1 MDNNNK
7 IRKYVPTTETSV
19 FDNSEFTDLSEKE
32 LAKKKNDQF
41 LSSESEEAFQY
52 GFTKEA
58 SKAEKKENASRKKKR
73 FNHKKY
79 RVIFGVIAAL
89 VGVLVGIVCFGVWYK
104 NYLLSKITYQTKEPD
119 AVITI
124 VNERGE
130 TVPLHAVTQTT
141 RFEYIQ
147 AEPVKNYLLIGIDS
161 RTRYYNDSGT
171 GERSDVICVLSIDKT
186 HGTMKLVSLPR
197 DGYALFPGY
206 EHFYKMN
213 ASMAW
218 NGPDLLVETVE
229 SVLRI
234 PIEGYAYVNISRMAD
249 IVDAVGGVYCDVTP
263 GEASDA
269 NISIE
274 EMGSS
279 DFIYDYGD
287 GVWLN
292 GVQAVAYARVRHVGN
307 GVYERQ
313 ERQTEVLR
321 SILDRFMGLSAA
333 GKMQAIE
340 VVLESIVT
348 DIDQSEI
355 EKLALEY
362 LPTLSNPEIQ
372 YLQLPISGTY
382 NEGMYG
388 DEWSMRIN
396 WNAIVPYVQEF
407 FYGRTTDFDEVP
419 IPRYAPDLDDCDTDI
434 PLEDL
439 VN

>member
-7 IRKYVPTTETSV
+7 IRKYVPTAETSV
-19 FDNSEFTDLSEKE
+19 FDNSEFTDLSAE
-32 LAKKKNDQF
+32 LAKQKKEQK
-41 LSSESEEAFQY
+41 LSTESEEAFQY

-58 SKAEKKENASRKKKR
+58 AKSQKKAKASKKR

-89 VGVLVGIVCFGVWYK
+89 VGVLIGVVCFGVWYK
-104 NYLLSKITYQTKEPD
+104 NYLLSKITYQTTEPD

-141 RFEYIQ
+141 RYEYIQ

-161 RTRYYNDSGT
+161 RSRYYNDSGT

-186 HGTMKLVSLPR
+186 NGTMKLVSIPR
-197 DGYALFPGY
+197 DAYALFPGY
-206 EHFYKMN
+206 EHFYKIN
-213 ASMAW
+213 ASMSW
-218 NGPDLLVETVE
+218 NGPDLLLETVE
-229 SVLRI
+229 SILRI
-234 PIEGYAYVNISRMAD
+234 DIEGYAYVNFARMAD
-249 IVDAVGGVYCDVTP
+249 IVDAVGGVYCSVTP

-269 NISIE
+269 NISIQE
-274 EMGSS
+274 VGSS
-279 DFIYDYGD
+279 DYIYDYGD
-287 GVWLN
+287 SVWLD
-292 GVQAVAYARVRHVGN
+292 GTQAVAYARVRHVGN

-321 SILDRFMGLSAA
+321 SILDQFMNLSASE
-333 GKMQAIE
+333 KLQAIE

-348 DIDQSEI
+348 DIDQDEI
-355 EKLALEY
+355 EKMALEF
-362 LPTLSNPEIQ
+362 LPSLTDPEIQ
-372 YLQLPISGTY
+372 YLQLPIDGCY

-407 FYGRTTDFDEVP
+407 FYGTTTDFDEVP
-419 IPRYAPDLDDCDTDI
+419 IPRYAPDLDDCYTDI

-439 VN
+439 VH

>member
-7 IRKYVPTTETSV
+7 IRKYVPTAETSV
-19 FDNSEFTDLSEKE
+19 FDNSEFTDLSAE
-32 LAKKKNDQF
+32 LAKQKKEQK
-41 LSSESEEAFQY
+41 LSTESEEAFQY

-58 SKAEKKENASRKKKR
+58 AKSQKKAKASKKR

-89 VGVLVGIVCFGVWYK
+89 VGVLVGVVCFGVWYK
-104 NYLLSKITYQTKEPD
+104 NYLLSKITYQTTEPD

-141 RFEYIQ
+141 RYEYIQ
-147 AEPVKNYLLIGIDS
+147 AEPIKNYLLIGIDS
-161 RTRYYNDSGT
+161 RSRYYNDSGT

-186 HGTMKLVSLPR
+186 NGTMKLVSIPR
-197 DGYALFPGY
+197 DAYALFPGY
-206 EHFYKMN
+206 EHFYKIN
-213 ASMAW
+213 ASMSW
-218 NGPDLLVETVE
+218 NGPDLLLETVE
-229 SVLRI
+229 SILRI
-234 PIEGYAYVNISRMAD
+234 DIEGYAYVNFARMAD
-249 IVDAVGGVYCDVTP
+249 IVDAVGGVYCSVTP

-269 NISIE
+269 NISIQE
-274 EMGSS
+274 VGSS
-279 DFIYDYGD
+279 DYIYDYGD
-287 GVWLN
+287 SVWLD
-292 GVQAVAYARVRHVGN
+292 GTQAVAYARVRHVGN

-321 SILDRFMGLSAA
+321 SILDQFMNLSASE
-333 GKMQAIE
+333 KLQAIE

-348 DIDQSEI
+348 DIDQDEI
-355 EKLALEY
+355 EKMALEF
-362 LPTLSNPEIQ
+362 LPSLTDPEIQ
-372 YLQLPISGTY
+372 YLQLPIDGCY

-407 FYGRTTDFDEVP
+407 FYGTTTEFDEVP
-419 IPRYAPDLDDCDTDI
+419 IPRYAPDLDDCYTDI

-439 VN
+439 VH

>member
-7 IRKYVPTTETSV
+7 IRKYVPTAETSV
-19 FDNSEFTDLSEKE
+19 FDNSEFTDLSAE
-32 LAKKKNDQF
+32 LAKQKKEQK
-41 LSSESEEAFQY
+41 LSTEREEAFQY
-52 GFTKEA
+52 DYTKEA
-58 SKAEKKENASRKKKR
+58 AKSQKKAKSSKKR

-89 VGVLVGIVCFGVWYK
+89 VGVLVGVVCFGVWYK
-104 NYLLSKITYQTKEPD
+104 NYLLSKITYQTTEPD

-161 RTRYYNDSGT
+161 RSRYYNDTGT
-171 GERSDVICVLSIDKT
+171 GERSDVICVLSVDKT
-186 HGTMKLVSLPR
+186 NGTMKLVSIPR
-197 DGYALFPGY
+197 DAYALFPGY
-206 EHFYKMN
+206 EHFYKIN
-213 ASMAW
+213 ASMSW

-229 SVLRI
+229 SILRI
-234 PIEGYAYVNISRMAD
+234 EIEGYAYVNFARMAD
-249 IVDAVGGVYCDVTP
+249 IVDAVGGVYCDVTYA
-263 GEASDA
+263 EAGDA

-274 EMGSS
+274 EVGSS
-279 DFIYDYGD
+279 DYIYDYGEHI
-287 GVWLN
+287 WLN
-292 GVQAVAYARVRHVGN
+292 GTQAVAYARVRHVGN

-321 SILDRFMGLSAA
+321 SILDQFMNLSAS
-333 GKMQAIE
+333 GKLQAIE

-348 DIDQSEI
+348 DIDQEEI
-355 EKLALEY
+355 EKMALEF
-362 LPTLSNPEIQ
+362 LPSLTDPEIQ
-372 YLQLPISGTY
+372 YLQLPIDGCY

-407 FYGRTTDFDEVP
+407 FYGTTTDFDEVP
-419 IPRYAPDLDDCDTDI
+419 VPRYAPDLDDCYTDI

-439 VN
+439 VH

>member
-7 IRKYVPTTETSV
+7 IRKYVPTAETSV
-19 FDNSEFTDLSEKE
+19 FDNSEFTDLSAE
-32 LAKKKNDQF
+32 LAKQKKEQK
-41 LSSESEEAFQY
+41 LSTESEEAFQY
-52 GFTKEA
+52 GFTKETA
-58 SKAEKKENASRKKKR
+58 KSQKKAKSSKKS

-89 VGVLVGIVCFGVWYK
+89 VGVLVGVVCFGVWYK
-104 NYLLSKITYQTKEPD
+104 NYLLSKITYQTTEPD

-141 RFEYIQ
+141 RYEYIQ

-161 RTRYYNDSGT
+161 RSRYYNDSGT
-171 GERSDVICVLSIDKT
+171 GERSDVICVLSIDKNN
-186 HGTMKLVSLPR
+186 GTMKLVSIPR
-197 DGYALFPGY
+197 DAYALFPGY
-206 EHFYKMN
+206 EHFYKIN
-213 ASMAW
+213 ASMSW
-218 NGPDLLVETVE
+218 NGPDLLLETVE
-229 SVLRI
+229 SILRI
-234 PIEGYAYVNISRMAD
+234 DIEGYAYVNFARMAD
-249 IVDAVGGVYCDVTP
+249 IVDAVGGVYCSVTP

-269 NISIE
+269 NISIQE
-274 EMGSS
+274 VGSS
-279 DFIYDYGD
+279 DYIYDYGD
-287 GVWLN
+287 SVWLD
-292 GVQAVAYARVRHVGN
+292 GTQAVAYARVRHVGN

-321 SILDRFMGLSAA
+321 SILDQFMNLSASE
-333 GKMQAIE
+333 KLQAIE

-348 DIDQSEI
+348 DIDQDEI
-355 EKLALEY
+355 EKMALEF
-362 LPTLSNPEIQ
+362 LPSLTDPEIQ
-372 YLQLPISGTY
+372 YLQLPIDGCY

-407 FYGRTTDFDEVP
+407 FYGTTTEFDEVP
-419 IPRYAPDLDDCDTDI
+419 IPRYAPDLDDCYTDI

-439 VN
+439 VH

>member
-7 IRKYVPTTETSV
+7 IRKYVPKQDTVV
-19 FDNSEFTDLSEKE
+19 FNDSEFTDMSAELDNNKKE
-32 LAKKKNDQF
+32 LKYF
-41 LSSESEEAFQY
+41 TESNEAAEY

-58 SKAEKKENASRKKKR
+58 TKATPKSKSSKKK
-73 FNHKKY
+73 FNHVKY
-79 RVIFGVIAAL
+79 RVVFGVIAAL
-89 VGVLVGIVCFGVWYK
+89 VGILVGVVCFGVWYK
-104 NYLLSKITYQTKEPD
+104 NYLLSKITYETKAPD

-141 RFEYIQ
+141 RYEYIQ

-161 RTRYYNDSGT
+161 RSRYYNDSGT
-171 GERSDVICVLSIDKT
+171 GERSDVICVLSVDKT
-186 HGTMKLVSLPR
+186 NGTLKLVSIPR
-197 DGYALFPGY
+197 DAYALFPGY
-206 EHFYKMN
+206 EHFYKIN
-213 ASMAW
+213 ASMSW

-229 SVLRI
+229 SILRI
-234 PIEGYAYVNISRMAD
+234 EIEGYAYVNFARMAD
-249 IVDAVGGVYCDVTP
+249 IVDAVGGVYCDVTYA
-263 GEASDA
+263 EAGDA

-274 EMGSS
+274 EVGSS
-279 DFIYDYGD
+279 DYIYDYGEHI
-287 GVWLN
+287 WLN
-292 GVQAVAYARVRHVGN
+292 GTQAVAYARVRHVGN

-321 SILDRFMGLSAA
+321 SILDQFMNLSAS
-333 GKMQAIE
+333 GKLQAIE

-348 DIDQSEI
+348 DIDQEEI
-355 EKLALEY
+355 EKMALEF
-362 LPTLSNPEIQ
+362 LPSLTDPEIQ
-372 YLQLPISGTY
+372 YLQLPIDGCY

-407 FYGRTTDFDEVP
+407 FYGTTTDFDEVP
-419 IPRYAPDLDDCDTDI
+419 VPRYAPDLDDCYTDI

-439 VN
+439 VH

>member
-7 IRKYVPTTETSV
+7 IRKYVPTAETSV
-19 FDNSEFTDLSEKE
+19 FDNSEFTDLSAE
-32 LAKKKNDQF
+32 LAKQTKEQK
-41 LSSESEEAFQY
+41 LSTESEEAFQY

-58 SKAEKKENASRKKKR
+58 SKSQKKAKSSKKR

-89 VGVLVGIVCFGVWYK
+89 VGVLVGVVCFGIWYK
-104 NYLLSKITYQTKEPD
+104 NYLLSKITYQTTESD

-141 RFEYIQ
+141 RYEYIQ

-161 RTRYYNDSGT
+161 RSKYYNDSGT
-171 GERSDVICVLSIDKT
+171 GERSDVICVLSVDKT
-186 HGTMKLVSLPR
+186 NGTMKLVSIPR
-197 DGYALFPGY
+197 DAYALFPGY
-206 EHFYKMN
+206 EHFYKIN
-213 ASMAW
+213 ASMSW
-218 NGPDLLVETVE
+218 NGPDLLLETVE
-229 SVLRI
+229 SILRI
-234 PIEGYAYVNISRMAD
+234 EIEGYAYVNFARMAD
-249 IVDAVGGVYCDVTP
+249 IVDAVGGVYCSVTP

-274 EMGSS
+274 EIGSS
-279 DFIYDYGD
+279 DYIYDYGD
-287 GVWLN
+287 SVWLD
-292 GVQAVAYARVRHVGN
+292 GTQAVAYARVRHVGN

-321 SILDRFMGLSAA
+321 SILDQFMNLSASE
-333 GKMQAIE
+333 KLQAIE

-348 DIDQSEI
+348 DIDQEEI
-355 EKLALEY
+355 EKMALEF
-362 LPTLSNPEIQ
+362 LPSLTDPEIQ
-372 YLQLPISGTY
+372 YLQLPIDGCY

-407 FYGRTTDFDEVP
+407 FYGTTTDFDEVP
-419 IPRYAPDLDDCDTDI
+419 IPRYAPDLDDCYTDI

-439 VN
+439 VH

>member
-7 IRKYVPTTETSV
+7 IRKYVPTAETSV
-19 FDNSEFTDLSEKE
+19 FDNSEFTDLSAE
-32 LAKKKNDQF
+32 LAKQKKEQK
-41 LSSESEEAFQY
+41 LSTESEEAFQY

-58 SKAEKKENASRKKKR
+58 AKSQKKAKSSKKR

-89 VGVLVGIVCFGVWYK
+89 VGVLVGVVCFGVWYK
-104 NYLLSKITYQTKEPD
+104 NYLLSKITYQTTEPD

-141 RFEYIQ
+141 RYEYIQ

-161 RTRYYNDSGT
+161 RSRYYNDSGT

-186 HGTMKLVSLPR
+186 NGTMKLVSIPR
-197 DGYALFPGY
+197 DAYALFPGY
-206 EHFYKMN
+206 EHFYKIN
-213 ASMAW
+213 ASMSW
-218 NGPDLLVETVE
+218 NGPDLLLETVE
-229 SVLRI
+229 SILRI
-234 PIEGYAYVNISRMAD
+234 DIEGYAYVNFARMAD
-249 IVDAVGGVYCDVTP
+249 IVDAVGGVYCSVTP

-269 NISIE
+269 NISIQE
-274 EMGSS
+274 VGSS
-279 DFIYDYGD
+279 DYIYDYGD
-287 GVWLN
+287 SVWLD
-292 GVQAVAYARVRHVGN
+292 GTQAVAYARVRHVGN

-321 SILDRFMGLSAA
+321 SILDQFMNLSASE
-333 GKMQAIE
+333 KLQAIE

-348 DIDQSEI
+348 DIDQDEI
-355 EKLALEY
+355 EKMALEF
-362 LPTLSNPEIQ
+362 LPSLTDPEIQ
-372 YLQLPISGTY
+372 YLQLPIDGCY

-407 FYGRTTDFDEVP
+407 FYGTTTDFDEVP
-419 IPRYAPDLDDCDTDI
+419 VPRYAPDLDDCYTDI

-439 VN
+439 VH

>member
-7 IRKYVPTTETSV
+7 IRKYVPTAETSV
-19 FDNSEFTDLSEKE
+19 FDNSEFTDLSAE
-32 LAKKKNDQF
+32 LAKQKKEQK
-41 LSSESEEAFQY
+41 LSTESEEAFQY

-58 SKAEKKENASRKKKR
+58 AKSQKKAKASKKR

-89 VGVLVGIVCFGVWYK
+89 VGVLVGVVCFGVWYK
-104 NYLLSKITYQTKEPD
+104 NYLLSKITYQTTEPD

-141 RFEYIQ
+141 RYEYIQ

-161 RTRYYNDSGT
+161 RSRYYNDSGT

-186 HGTMKLVSLPR
+186 NGTMKLVSIPR
-197 DGYALFPGY
+197 DAYALFPGY
-206 EHFYKMN
+206 EHFYKIN
-213 ASMAW
+213 ASMSW
-218 NGPDLLVETVE
+218 NGPDLLLETVE
-229 SVLRI
+229 SILRI
-234 PIEGYAYVNISRMAD
+234 DIEGYAYVNFARMAD
-249 IVDAVGGVYCDVTP
+249 IVDAVGGVYCSVTP

-269 NISIE
+269 NISIQE
-274 EMGSS
+274 VGSS
-279 DFIYDYGD
+279 DYIYDYGD
-287 GVWLN
+287 SVWLD
-292 GVQAVAYARVRHVGN
+292 GTQAVAYARVRHVGN

-321 SILDRFMGLSAA
+321 SILDQFMNLSASE
-333 GKMQAIE
+333 KLQAIE

-348 DIDQSEI
+348 DIDQDEI
-355 EKLALEY
+355 EKMALEF
-362 LPTLSNPEIQ
+362 LPSLTDPEIQ
-372 YLQLPISGTY
+372 YLQLPIDGCY

-407 FYGRTTDFDEVP
+407 FYGTTTEFDEVP
-419 IPRYAPDLDDCDTDI
+419 IPRYAPDLDDCYTDI

-439 VN
+439 VH

>member
-7 IRKYVPTTETSV
+7 IRKYVPTAETSV
-19 FDNSEFTDLSEKE
+19 FDNSEFTDLSAE
-32 LAKKKNDQF
+32 LAKQKKEQK
-41 LSSESEEAFQY
+41 LSTESEEAFQY

-58 SKAEKKENASRKKKR
+58 AKSQKKAKSSKKR

-89 VGVLVGIVCFGVWYK
+89 VGVLVGVVCFGVWYK
-104 NYLLSKITYQTKEPD
+104 NYLLSKITYQTTEPD

-141 RFEYIQ
+141 RYEYIQ
-147 AEPVKNYLLIGIDS
+147 AEPIKNYLLIGIDS
-161 RTRYYNDSGT
+161 RSRYYNDSGT

-186 HGTMKLVSLPR
+186 NGTMKLVSIPR
-197 DGYALFPGY
+197 DAYALFPGY
-206 EHFYKMN
+206 EHFYKIN
-213 ASMAW
+213 ASMSW
-218 NGPDLLVETVE
+218 NGPDLLLETVE
-229 SVLRI
+229 SILRI
-234 PIEGYAYVNISRMAD
+234 EIEGYAYVNFARMAD
-249 IVDAVGGVYCDVTP
+249 IVDAVGGVYCSVTP

-274 EMGSS
+274 EVGSS
-279 DFIYDYGD
+279 DYIYDYGD
-287 GVWLN
+287 SVWLD
-292 GVQAVAYARVRHVGN
+292 GTQAVAYARVRHVGN

-321 SILDRFMGLSAA
+321 SILDQFMNLSASE
-333 GKMQAIE
+333 KLQAIE

-348 DIDQSEI
+348 DIDQEEI
-355 EKLALEY
+355 EKMALEF
-362 LPTLSNPEIQ
+362 LPSLTDPEIQ
-372 YLQLPISGTY
+372 YLQLPIDGCY

-407 FYGRTTDFDEVP
+407 FYGTTTDFDEVP
-419 IPRYAPDLDDCDTDI
+419 VPRYAPDLDDCYTDI

-439 VN
+439 VH

>member
-7 IRKYVPTTETSV
+7 IRKYVPTAETSV
-19 FDNSEFTDLSEKE
+19 FDNSEFTDLSAEHAKQTKE
-32 LAKKKNDQF
+32 QK
-41 LSSESEEAFQY
+41 LSTESEEAFQY

-58 SKAEKKENASRKKKR
+58 AKSQKTAKSSKKR

-89 VGVLVGIVCFGVWYK
+89 VGVLVGVVCFGVWYK
-104 NYLLSKITYQTKEPD
+104 NYLLSKITYQTTEPD

-141 RFEYIQ
+141 RYEYIQ

-161 RTRYYNDSGT
+161 RSRYYNDSGT

-186 HGTMKLVSLPR
+186 NGTMKLVSIPR
-197 DGYALFPGY
+197 DAYALFPGY
-206 EHFYKMN
+206 EHFYKIN
-213 ASMAW
+213 ASMSW
-218 NGPDLLVETVE
+218 NGPDLLLETVE
-229 SVLRI
+229 SILRI
-234 PIEGYAYVNISRMAD
+234 EIEGYAYVNFARMAD
-249 IVDAVGGVYCDVTP
+249 IVDAVGGVYCSVTP

-274 EMGSS
+274 EVGSS
-279 DFIYDYGD
+279 DYIYDYGD
-287 GVWLN
+287 SVWLD
-292 GVQAVAYARVRHVGN
+292 GTQAVAYARVRHVGN

-321 SILDRFMGLSAA
+321 SILDQFMNLSASE
-333 GKMQAIE
+333 KLQAIE

-348 DIDQSEI
+348 DIDQEEI
-355 EKLALEY
+355 EKMALEF
-362 LPTLSNPEIQ
+362 LPSLTDPEIQ
-372 YLQLPISGTY
+372 YLQLPIDGCY

-407 FYGRTTDFDEVP
+407 FYGTTTDFDEVP
-419 IPRYAPDLDDCDTDI
+419 VPRYAPDLDDCYTDI

-439 VN
+439 VH

>member
-7 IRKYVPTTETSV
+7 IRKYVPTAETSV
-19 FDNSEFTDLSEKE
+19 FDNSEFTDLSAE
-32 LAKKKNDQF
+32 LAKQKKEQK
-41 LSSESEEAFQY
+41 LSTESEEAFQY

-58 SKAEKKENASRKKKR
+58 AKSQKKAKASKKR

-89 VGVLVGIVCFGVWYK
+89 VGVLVGVVCFGVWYK
-104 NYLLSKITYQTKEPD
+104 NYLLSKITYQTTEPD

-130 TVPLHAVTQTT
+130 TVPLHAVIQTT
-141 RFEYIQ
+141 RYEYIQ

-161 RTRYYNDSGT
+161 RSRYYNDSGT

-186 HGTMKLVSLPR
+186 NGTMKLVSIPR
-197 DGYALFPGY
+197 DAYALFPGY
-206 EHFYKMN
+206 EHFYKIN
-213 ASMAW
+213 ASMSW
-218 NGPDLLVETVE
+218 NGPDLLLETVE
-229 SVLRI
+229 SILRI
-234 PIEGYAYVNISRMAD
+234 DIEGYAYVNFARMAD
-249 IVDAVGGVYCDVTP
+249 IVDAVGGVYCSVTP

-269 NISIE
+269 NISIQE
-274 EMGSS
+274 VGSS
-279 DFIYDYGD
+279 DYIYDYGD
-287 GVWLN
+287 SVWLD
-292 GVQAVAYARVRHVGN
+292 GTQAVAYARVRHVGN

-321 SILDRFMGLSAA
+321 SILDQFMNLSASE
-333 GKMQAIE
+333 KLQAIE

-348 DIDQSEI
+348 DIDQDEI
-355 EKLALEY
+355 EKMALEF
-362 LPTLSNPEIQ
+362 LPSLTDPEIQ
-372 YLQLPISGTY
+372 YLQLPIDGCY

-407 FYGRTTDFDEVP
+407 FYGTTTDFDEVP
-419 IPRYAPDLDDCDTDI
+419 IPRYAPDLDDCYTDI

-439 VN
+439 VH

>member
-7 IRKYVPTTETSV
+7 IRKYVPTAETSV
-19 FDNSEFTDLSEKE
+19 FDNSEFTDLSAE
-32 LAKKKNDQF
+32 LAKQKKEQK
-41 LSSESEEAFQY
+41 LSTESEEAFQY

-58 SKAEKKENASRKKKR
+58 AKSQKKAKSSKKR

-89 VGVLVGIVCFGVWYK
+89 VGVLVGVVCFGVWYK
-104 NYLLSKITYQTKEPD
+104 NYLLSKITYQTTEPD

-141 RFEYIQ
+141 RYEYIQ
-147 AEPVKNYLLIGIDS
+147 AEPIKNYLLIGIDS
-161 RTRYYNDSGT
+161 RSRYYNDSGT

-186 HGTMKLVSLPR
+186 NGTMKLVSIPR
-197 DGYALFPGY
+197 DAYALFPGY
-206 EHFYKMN
+206 EHFYKIN
-213 ASMAW
+213 ASMSW
-218 NGPDLLVETVE
+218 NGPDLLLETVE
-229 SVLRI
+229 SILRI
-234 PIEGYAYVNISRMAD
+234 EIEGYAYVNFARMAD
-249 IVDAVGGVYCDVTP
+249 IVDAVGGVYCSVTP

-274 EMGSS
+274 EVGSS
-279 DFIYDYGD
+279 DYIYDYGD
-287 GVWLN
+287 SVWLD
-292 GVQAVAYARVRHVGN
+292 GTQAVAYARVRHVGN

-321 SILDRFMGLSAA
+321 SILDQFMNLSASE
-333 GKMQAIE
+333 KLQAIE

-348 DIDQSEI
+348 DIDQEEI
-355 EKLALEY
+355 EKMALEF
-362 LPTLSNPEIQ
+362 LPSLTDPEIQ
-372 YLQLPISGTY
+372 YLQLPIDGCY

-407 FYGRTTDFDEVP
+407 FYGTTTDFDEVP
-419 IPRYAPDLDDCDTDI
+419 IPRYAPDLDDCYTDI

-439 VN
+439 VH

>member
-7 IRKYVPTTETSV
+7 IRKYVPTAETSV
-19 FDNSEFTDLSEKE
+19 FDNSEFTDLSAE
-32 LAKKKNDQF
+32 LAKQKKEQK
-41 LSSESEEAFQY
+41 LSTESEEALQY

-58 SKAEKKENASRKKKR
+58 AKSQKKAKSSKKR

-89 VGVLVGIVCFGVWYK
+89 VGVLVGVVCFGVWYK
-104 NYLLSKITYQTKEPD
+104 NYLLSKITYQTTEPD

-141 RFEYIQ
+141 RYEYIQ

-161 RTRYYNDSGT
+161 RSRYYNDSGT

-186 HGTMKLVSLPR
+186 NGTMKLVSIPR
-197 DGYALFPGY
+197 DAYALFPGY
-206 EHFYKMN
+206 EHFYKIN
-213 ASMAW
+213 ASMSW
-218 NGPDLLVETVE
+218 NGPDLLLETVE
-229 SVLRI
+229 SILRI
-234 PIEGYAYVNISRMAD
+234 EIEGYAYVNFARMAD
-249 IVDAVGGVYCDVTP
+249 IVDAVGGVYCSVTP

-274 EMGSS
+274 EVGSS
-279 DFIYDYGD
+279 DYIYDYGD
-287 GVWLN
+287 SVWLD
-292 GVQAVAYARVRHVGN
+292 GTQAVAYARVRHVGN

-321 SILDRFMGLSAA
+321 SILDQFMNLSASE
-333 GKMQAIE
+333 KLQAIE

-348 DIDQSEI
+348 DIDQAEI
-355 EKLALEY
+355 EKMALEF
-362 LPTLSNPEIQ
+362 LPSLTDPEIQ
-372 YLQLPISGTY
+372 YLQLPIDGCY

-407 FYGRTTDFDEVP
+407 FYGTTTDFDEVP
-419 IPRYAPDLDDCDTDI
+419 IPRYAPDLDDCYTDI

-439 VN
+439 VH

>member
-7 IRKYVPTTETSV
+7 IRKYVPTAETSV
-19 FDNSEFTDLSEKE
+19 FDNSEFTDLSAE
-32 LAKKKNDQF
+32 LAKQKKEQK
-41 LSSESEEAFQY
+41 LSTESEEAFQY

-58 SKAEKKENASRKKKR
+58 AKSQKKAKSSKKR

-89 VGVLVGIVCFGVWYK
+89 VGVLVGVVCFGVWYK
-104 NYLLSKITYQTKEPD
+104 NYLLSKITYQTTEPD

-141 RFEYIQ
+141 RYEYIQ

-161 RTRYYNDSGT
+161 RSRYYNDSGT

-186 HGTMKLVSLPR
+186 NGTMKLVSIPR
-197 DGYALFPGY
+197 DAYALFPGY
-206 EHFYKMN
+206 EHFYKIN
-213 ASMAW
+213 ASMSW
-218 NGPDLLVETVE
+218 NGPDLLLETVE
-229 SVLRI
+229 SILRI
-234 PIEGYAYVNISRMAD
+234 DIEGYAYVNFARMAD
-249 IVDAVGGVYCDVTP
+249 IVDAVGGVYCSVTP

-269 NISIE
+269 NISIQE
-274 EMGSS
+274 VGSS
-279 DFIYDYGD
+279 DYIYDYGD
-287 GVWLN
+287 SVWLD
-292 GVQAVAYARVRHVGN
+292 GTQAVAYARVRHVGN

-321 SILDRFMGLSAA
+321 SILDQFMNLSASE
-333 GKMQAIE
+333 KLQAIE

-348 DIDQSEI
+348 DIDQDEI
-355 EKLALEY
+355 EKMALEF
-362 LPTLSNPEIQ
+362 LPSLTDPEIQ
-372 YLQLPISGTY
+372 YLQLPIDGCY

-407 FYGRTTDFDEVP
+407 FYGTTTDFDEVP
-419 IPRYAPDLDDCDTDI
+419 IPRYAPDLDDCYTDI

-439 VN
+439 VH

>member
-19 FDNSEFTDLSEKE
+19 FDNSEFTDLSAE
-32 LAKKKNDQF
+32 LAKQKKDQK
-41 LSSESEEAFQY
+41 LSAESEEAFQY

-58 SKAEKKENASRKKKR
+58 AKQQKKAASSKKK
-73 FNHKKY
+73 FNHIKY

-89 VGVLVGIVCFGVWYK
+89 VGVLVGVVCFGIWYK
-104 NYLLSKITYQTKEPD
+104 NYLLSKITYQTKAPD

-141 RFEYIQ
+141 RYQYIQ
-147 AEPVKNYLLIGIDS
+147 AEPIKNYLLIGIDS
-161 RTRYYNDSGT
+161 RSKYYNESGT
-171 GERSDVICVLSIDKT
+171 GERSDVICVLSIDKAN
-186 HGTMKLVSLPR
+186 GTMKLVSLPR

-206 EHFYKMN
+206 ENFYKIN
-213 ASMAW
+213 ASMSW

-234 PIEGYAYVNISRMAD
+234 EIDGYAYVNFNHMAD
-249 IVDAVGGVYCDVTP
+249 IIDAVGGVYVDMTP
-263 GEASDA
+263 GEVSVA
-269 NISIE
+269 NNYIQ
-274 EMGSS
+274 EMNPNATP
-279 DFIYDYGD
+279 IYDYGN
-287 GVWLN
+287 GTWLN
-292 GVQAVAYARVRHVGN
+292 GIQAVAYARIRYVGN
-307 GVYERQ
+307 GTYERE

-321 SILDRFMGLSAA
+321 SILNQFMDLSAT

-348 DIDQSEI
+348 DIDQNEI

-362 LPTLSNPEIQ
+362 LPTLADPELQ
-372 YLQLPISGTY
+372 YLQLPIEGTY
-382 NEGMYG
+382 NSGMYG

-396 WNAIVPYVQEF
+396 WNANVPYVQEF
-407 FYGRTTDFDEVP
+407 LYGTTTDFDWVE

-439 VN
+439 VH

>member
-7 IRKYVPTTETSV
+7 IRKYVPTAETSV
-19 FDNSEFTDLSEKE
+19 FDNSEFTDLSAE
-32 LAKKKNDQF
+32 LAKQKKEQK
-41 LSSESEEAFQY
+41 LSTESEEAFQY

-58 SKAEKKENASRKKKR
+58 AKSQKKAKSSKKR

-89 VGVLVGIVCFGVWYK
+89 VGVLVGVVCFGVWYK
-104 NYLLSKITYQTKEPD
+104 NYLLSKITYQTTEPD

-141 RFEYIQ
+141 RYEYIQ
-147 AEPVKNYLLIGIDS
+147 AEPIKNYLLIGIDS
-161 RTRYYNDSGT
+161 RSRYYNDSGT

-186 HGTMKLVSLPR
+186 NGTMKLVSIPR
-197 DGYALFPGY
+197 DAYALFPGY
-206 EHFYKMN
+206 EHFYKIN
-213 ASMAW
+213 ASMSW
-218 NGPDLLVETVE
+218 NGPDLLLETVE
-229 SVLRI
+229 SILRI
-234 PIEGYAYVNISRMAD
+234 DIEGYAYVNFARMAD
-249 IVDAVGGVYCDVTP
+249 IVDAVGGVYCSVTP

-269 NISIE
+269 NISIQE
-274 EMGSS
+274 VGSS
-279 DFIYDYGD
+279 DYIYDYGD
-287 GVWLN
+287 SVWLD
-292 GVQAVAYARVRHVGN
+292 GTQAVAYARVRHVGN

-321 SILDRFMGLSAA
+321 SILDQFMNLSASE
-333 GKMQAIE
+333 KLQAIE

-348 DIDQSEI
+348 DIDQDEI
-355 EKLALEY
+355 EKMALEF
-362 LPTLSNPEIQ
+362 LPSLTDPEIQ
-372 YLQLPISGTY
+372 YLQLPIDGCY

-407 FYGRTTDFDEVP
+407 FYGTTTDFDEVP
-419 IPRYAPDLDDCDTDI
+419 IPRYAPDLDDCYTDI

-439 VN
+439 VH

>member
-7 IRKYVPTTETSV
+7 IRKYVPNAETSV
-19 FDNSEFTDLSEKE
+19 FGNSEFTDLSAE
-32 LAKKKNDQF
+32 LAKQTKEQK
-41 LSSESEEAFQY
+41 LSTESEETFQY
-52 GFTKEA
+52 GFNKEA
-58 SKAEKKENASRKKKR
+58 DKSQKKAKASKKR

-89 VGVLVGIVCFGVWYK
+89 VGVLVGVVCFGIWYK
-104 NYLLSKITYQTKEPD
+104 NYLLSKITYQTTEPD

-141 RFEYIQ
+141 RYEYIQ

-161 RTRYYNDSGT
+161 RSRYYNDSGT

-186 HGTMKLVSLPR
+186 NGTMKLVSIPR
-197 DGYALFPGY
+197 DAYALFPGY
-206 EHFYKMN
+206 EHFYKIN
-213 ASMAW
+213 ASMSW
-218 NGPDLLVETVE
+218 NGPDLLLETVE
-229 SVLRI
+229 SILRI
-234 PIEGYAYVNISRMAD
+234 EIEGYAYVNFARMAD
-249 IVDAVGGVYCDVTP
+249 IVDAVGGVYCSVTP

-274 EMGSS
+274 EVGSS
-279 DFIYDYGD
+279 DYIYDYGD
-287 GVWLN
+287 SVWLD
-292 GVQAVAYARVRHVGN
+292 GTQAVAYARVRHVGN

-321 SILDRFMGLSAA
+321 SILDQFMNLSTSE
-333 GKMQAIE
+333 KLQAIE

-348 DIDQSEI
+348 DIDQEEI
-355 EKLALEY
+355 ETMALEF
-362 LPTLSNPEIQ
+362 LPSLTDPEIQ
-372 YLQLPISGTY
+372 YLQLPIDGCY

-407 FYGRTTDFDEVP
+407 FYGTTTDFDEVP
-419 IPRYAPDLDDCDTDI
+419 IPRYAPDLDDCYTDI

-439 VN
+439 VH

>member
-7 IRKYVPTTETSV
+7 IRKYVPTAETSV
-19 FDNSEFTDLSEKE
+19 FDNSEFTDLSAE
-32 LAKKKNDQF
+32 LAKQKKEQK
-41 LSSESEEAFQY
+41 LSTESEEAFQY

-58 SKAEKKENASRKKKR
+58 AKSQKKAKSSKKR

-89 VGVLVGIVCFGVWYK
+89 VGVLVGVVCFGVWYK
-104 NYLLSKITYQTKEPD
+104 NYLLSKITYQTTEPD

-141 RFEYIQ
+141 RYEYIQ

-161 RTRYYNDSGT
+161 RSRYYNDSGT

-186 HGTMKLVSLPR
+186 NGTMKLVSIPR
-197 DGYALFPGY
+197 DAYALFPGY
-206 EHFYKMN
+206 EHFYKIN
-213 ASMAW
+213 ASMSW
-218 NGPDLLVETVE
+218 NGPDLLLETVE
-229 SVLRI
+229 SILRI
-234 PIEGYAYVNISRMAD
+234 EIEGYAYVNFARMAD
-249 IVDAVGGVYCDVTP
+249 IVDAVGGVYCSVTP

-274 EMGSS
+274 EVGSS
-279 DFIYDYGD
+279 DYIYDYGD
-287 GVWLN
+287 SVWLD
-292 GVQAVAYARVRHVGN
+292 GTQAVAYARVRHVGN

-321 SILDRFMGLSAA
+321 SILDQFMNLSASE
-333 GKMQAIE
+333 KLQAIE

-348 DIDQSEI
+348 DIDQEEI
-355 EKLALEY
+355 EKMALEF
-362 LPTLSNPEIQ
+362 LPSLTDPEIQ
-372 YLQLPISGTY
+372 YLQLPIDGCY

-407 FYGRTTDFDEVP
+407 FYGTTTDFDEVP
-419 IPRYAPDLDDCDTDI
+419 IPRYAPDLDDCYTDI

-439 VN
+439 VH

>member
-19 FDNSEFTDLSEKE
+19 FDNSEFTDLSAE
-32 LAKKKNDQF
+32 LAKQKKEQQ
-41 LSSESEEAFQY
+41 LSAESEAAFQY

-58 SKAEKKENASRKKKR
+58 SKSQKKEKSSKKR

-89 VGVLVGIVCFGVWYK
+89 VGVLVGVVCFGIWYK
-104 NYLLSKITYQTKEPD
+104 NYLLGKITYQTKEPD

-141 RFEYIQ
+141 RYEYIQ

-161 RTRYYNDSGT
+161 RSRYYNDSGT
-171 GERSDVICVLSIDKT
+171 GERSDVICVLSVDKT
-186 HGTMKLVSLPR
+186 NGTLKLVSIPR
-197 DGYALFPGY
+197 DAYALFPGY
-206 EHFYKMN
+206 EHFYKIN
-213 ASMAW
+213 ASMSW
-218 NGPDLLVETVE
+218 NGPDLLLETVE
-229 SVLRI
+229 SILRI
-234 PIEGYAYVNISRMAD
+234 EIEGYAYVNFARMAD

-274 EMGSS
+274 EVGSS
-279 DFIYDYGD
+279 DFIYDYGE
-287 GVWLN
+287 GVWLD
-292 GVQAVAYARVRHVGN
+292 GTQAVAYARVRHVGN

-321 SILDRFMGLSAA
+321 SILDQFMNMSTSGKLS
-333 GKMQAIE
+333 AIE

-348 DIDQSEI
+348 DIDQEEL
-355 EKLALEY
+355 EKMALEF
-362 LPTLSNPEIQ
+362 LPSLTDPEIQ
-372 YLQLPISGTY
+372 YLQLPIDGCY

-407 FYGRTTDFDEVP
+407 FYGTTTEFDEVP
-419 IPRYAPDLDDCDTDI
+419 IPRYAPDLDDCYTDI

-439 VN
+439 VH

>member
-7 IRKYVPTTETSV
+7 IRKYVPTAETSV
-19 FDNSEFTDLSEKE
+19 FDNSEFTDLSAE
-32 LAKKKNDQF
+32 LAKQKKEQK
-41 LSSESEEAFQY
+41 LSTESEEAFQY

-58 SKAEKKENASRKKKR
+58 AKSQKKDKSSKKR

-89 VGVLVGIVCFGVWYK
+89 VGVLVGVVCFGVWYK
-104 NYLLSKITYQTKEPD
+104 NYLLSKITYQTTEPD

-141 RFEYIQ
+141 RYEYIQ

-161 RTRYYNDSGT
+161 RSRYYNDSGT

-186 HGTMKLVSLPR
+186 NGTMKLVSIPR
-197 DGYALFPGY
+197 DAYALFPGY
-206 EHFYKMN
+206 EHFYKIN
-213 ASMAW
+213 ASMSW
-218 NGPDLLVETVE
+218 NGPDLLLETVE
-229 SVLRI
+229 SILRI
-234 PIEGYAYVNISRMAD
+234 EIEGYAYVNFARMAD
-249 IVDAVGGVYCDVTP
+249 IVDAVGGVYCSVTP

-274 EMGSS
+274 EVGSS
-279 DFIYDYGD
+279 DYIYDYGD
-287 GVWLN
+287 SVWLD
-292 GVQAVAYARVRHVGN
+292 GTQAVAYARVRHVGN

-321 SILDRFMGLSAA
+321 SILDQFMNLSASE
-333 GKMQAIE
+333 KLQAIE

-348 DIDQSEI
+348 DIDQEEI
-355 EKLALEY
+355 EKMALEF
-362 LPTLSNPEIQ
+362 LPSLTDPEIQ
-372 YLQLPISGTY
+372 YLQLPIDGCY

-407 FYGRTTDFDEVP
+407 FYGTTTEFDEVP
-419 IPRYAPDLDDCDTDI
+419 IPRYAPDLDDCYTDI

-439 VN
+439 VH

>member
-7 IRKYVPTTETSV
+7 IRKYVPTAETSV
-19 FDNSEFTDLSEKE
+19 FDNSEFTDLSAE
-32 LAKKKNDQF
+32 LAKQKKEQK
-41 LSSESEEAFQY
+41 LSTESEEAFQY

-58 SKAEKKENASRKKKR
+58 AKAQKKAKSSKKK

-89 VGVLVGIVCFGVWYK
+89 VGVLVGVVCFGVWYK
-104 NYLLSKITYQTKEPD
+104 NYLLSKITYQTTEPD

-141 RFEYIQ
+141 RYEYIQ
-147 AEPVKNYLLIGIDS
+147 AEPIKNYLLIGIDS
-161 RTRYYNDSGT
+161 RSRYYNDSGT

-186 HGTMKLVSLPR
+186 NGTMKLVSIPR
-197 DGYALFPGY
+197 DAYALFPGY
-206 EHFYKMN
+206 EHFYKIN
-213 ASMAW
+213 ASMSW
-218 NGPDLLVETVE
+218 NGPDLLLETVE
-229 SVLRI
+229 SILRI
-234 PIEGYAYVNISRMAD
+234 EIEGYAYVNFARMAD
-249 IVDAVGGVYCDVTP
+249 IVDAVGGVYCSVTP

-274 EMGSS
+274 EVGSS
-279 DFIYDYGD
+279 DYIYDYGD
-287 GVWLN
+287 SVWLD
-292 GVQAVAYARVRHVGN
+292 GTQAVAYARVRHVGN

-321 SILDRFMGLSAA
+321 SILDQFMNLSASE
-333 GKMQAIE
+333 KLQAIE

-348 DIDQSEI
+348 DIDQEEI
-355 EKLALEY
+355 EKMALEF
-362 LPTLSNPEIQ
+362 LPSLTDPEIQ
-372 YLQLPISGTY
+372 YLQLPIDGCY

-407 FYGRTTDFDEVP
+407 FYGTTTDFDEVP
-419 IPRYAPDLDDCDTDI
+419 IPRYAPDLDDCYTDI

-439 VN
+439 VH